1 MRLDIFDIKEFI
13 DVNHL
18 EEITNPVPME
28 KDGTPHRDGILSNE
42 IFGITTK
49 SRKETFAY
57 IKLYGHYFHP
67 HVYKAIKR
75 MFKNIDTII
84 SGEKYYRINE
94 EGKLVVDEENGDTG
108 IEFLY
113 DNWEKID
120 WSKGSDSA
128 MRNEREY
135 LLSSNKKDVI
145 FMEYQLVCPVFY
157 RDVRTKQSGGDIE
170 DDINKMYCNLIRLTN
185 TIKDQYL
192 FSFQFNNT
200 NMSIQNTIVQI
211 YDYFKNRLS
220 GKTGLIKRYL
230 LGKSCDYCTRTVIT
244 AETYGGEERP
254 SDRPISFEYSSVPI
268 AQALALCYPFVVKYV
283 SDFFQREL
291 VDNQHNK
298 IVYDPSNDSV
308 VESIELKDPGAF
320 FSDRYI
326 EKMINTFIKDPE
338 SRFTKIKVPTKDGSL
353 KYLAFTGRMYNRDNT
368 AELSSIMNRPMCWTD
383 LLYMACVDSVQG
395 KHCLITRYPVLNE
408 YGTFVT
414 KINVSSTLETMP
426 VLINDRVYKFYPVID
441 YSVPEELVGTKFID
455 SVRFSNSYLT
465 GIDKLVTVD
474 KKSL

>member
-18 EEITNPVPME
+18 QEITNPILME
-28 KDGTPHRDGILSNE
+28 KDGSPHRDGLLSNE

-75 MFKNIDTII
+75 MFKNIDSII
-84 SGEKYYRINE
+84 SGEKYYTITKD
-94 EGKLVVDEENGDTG
+94 GKLVVDEENGDTG

-113 DNWEKID
+113 NNWEKID
-120 WSKGSDSA
+120 WSKGSDSY

-135 LLSSNKKDVI
+135 LLSSNDKNII
-145 FMEYQLVCPVFY
+145 FMEYQLVCPVYY
-157 RDVRTKQSGGDIE
+157 RDIRTKQSGGNIE
-170 DDINKMYCNLIRLTN
+170 DDINKLYSTLIRLTA
-185 TIKDQYL
+185 TIRDQYL

-211 YDYFKNRLS
+211 YDYFKDRLS

-244 AETYGGEERP
+244 AETFGGEERP
-254 SDRPISFEYSSVPI
+254 SDRPISFEYSSIPI
-268 AQALALCYPFVVKYV
+268 SHALALCYPFVVKYI
-283 SDFFQREL
+283 SDFFQREF
-291 VDNQHNK
+291 VDNHENK
-298 IVYDPSNDSV
+298 GIYDPVSDKV
-308 VESIELKDPGAF
+308 VGNVELKDPGAY

-338 SRFTKIKVPTKDGSL
+338 SRFTKIKVPTKDGST
-353 KYLAFTGRMYNRDNT
+353 KYVTFTGQRYIGRDT
-368 AELSSIMNRPMCWTD
+368 AELSTIMYRPMCWTD
-383 LLYMACVDSVQG
+383 LLYMACVDVTRD

-414 KINVSSTLETMP
+414 KVNISSTLKTMP
-426 VLINDRVYKFYPVID
+426 VLLNGKVYKFYPVIEYD
-441 YSVPEELVGTKFID
+441 TPEELVGTKFID

-465 GIDKLVTVD
+465 GLDKNCCRV
-474 KKSL
+474 